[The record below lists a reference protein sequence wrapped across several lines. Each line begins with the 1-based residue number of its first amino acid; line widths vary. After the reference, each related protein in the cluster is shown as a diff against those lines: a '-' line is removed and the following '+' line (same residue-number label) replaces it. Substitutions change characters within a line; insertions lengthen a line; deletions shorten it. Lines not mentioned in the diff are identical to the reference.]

1 MQVVCFK
8 KSDYP
13 AGKLKNAE
21 RYECSVANGVILGV
35 ALVGALS
42 ELDDGTW
49 QAPRAE
55 VASSCPATADN
66 ALALFRKAADD
77 VGGYA
82 VNEAYVRA
90 LFDEDE
96 TNAAGE
102 AAASSSAG
110 ASSPASSD
118 ETAAN

>member
-1 MQVVCFK
+1 MQVVCFR
-8 KSDYP
+8 KSEYP
-13 AGKLKNAE
+13 AGALKNAQ

-35 ALVGALS
+35 ALVGALADHD
-42 ELDDGTW
+42 EETW

-66 ALALFRKAADD
+66 ALALFRKAASDI
-77 VGGYA
+77 GGYA

-96 TNAAGE
+96 ASE
-102 AAASSSAG
+102 ASVSSAEG
-110 ASSPASSD
+110 ASPSASSD
-118 ETAAN
+118 ETVTN